1 MSLKITTNLVEES
14 RISSFDPDNIVF
26 GRLFSDHMFSCD
38 YVNGQWQNFRIDP
51 FGKIPISPTL
61 SALHYG
67 QSIFEGM
74 KAFKNENGDITLFR
88 PLDNLNRMNKSAER
102 MCMPAM
108 SEEIFMEG
116 LKALV
121 LLDKDW
127 IPTKPGS
134 ALYLRPFM
142 FATDDFL
149 GVKPSE
155 NYKFMIYGCPVGAY
169 YSNPLKVR
177 IEEHYTRACK
187 GGVGAAKCAGNY
199 AASMFPTKMAQKEGF
214 DQVLWTDGE
223 HHQYLEE
230 TGTSNIFI
238 VTENAIYTPELNDSL
253 LAGITRDS
261 IIKLLRANGKEVIET
276 KVSVDDLIKWHSN
289 GQLKEMFVT
298 GTAATVTNIQLF
310 NLRGKSYEVNYTDEL
325 LSSEILKE
333 IRAMRALKLP
343 DKFDWIKTLSESE
356 VSIH

>member
-26 GRLFSDHMFSCD
+26 GQLFSDHMFSCD
-38 YVNGQWQNFRIDP
+38 YANGQWQNFRIDP

-74 KAFKNENGDITLFR
+74 KAFKNTDGIVTLFR
-88 PLDNLNRMNKSAER
+88 PLDNLARMNRSADR
-102 MCMPAM
+102 MCMPELT
-108 SEEIFMEG
+108 EEIFMEG

-121 LLDKDW
+121 MIDKDW
-127 IPTKPGS
+127 IPTKLGS

-142 FATDDFL
+142 FAMDDYL

-155 NYKFMIYGCPVGAY
+155 TYKFMIYGCPVSAY

-177 IEEHYTRACK
+177 IEEKYTRASK

-199 AASMFPTKMAQKEGF
+199 AASMYPTRLAQKDGF

-223 HHQYLEE
+223 HRQYLEE

-238 VTENAIYTPELNDSL
+238 VTKNTIYTPELNDSL

-261 IIKLLRANGKEVIET
+261 IIKLLRANGKEVIEK
-276 KVSVDDLIKWHSN
+276 KVSVEELINWHKS
-289 GQLKEMFVT
+289 GELTEMFVS

-310 NLRGKSYEVNYTDEL
+310 SYMGMSYQVNHTENL
-325 LSSEILKE
+325 LSAEILCE
-333 IRAMRALKLP
+333 VRAMRALQIP
-343 DKFDWIKTLSESE
+343 DKFGWVSVISESE
-356 VSIH
+356 VSI